1 VSPGPDGPDQT
12 RSATTGGTT
21 PNDPDAIKAEIEATR
36 EQLGRTVDE
45 LSHRLDV
52 PERAKEGAY
61 RARDTAVETYRE
73 NPPAVIGA
81 GAGGA
86 ALLGLLVWRRLT
98 KDRRIARR
106 RVKRQAKQEAKV
118 AAAQRAA
125 AEKAARK
132 SARRNAKAAQ
142 KRARAATKTAA
153 ARRTAAAERAAA
165 ARRTAAKRTAKKAQQ
180 ARRSVRRTK

>member
-1 VSPGPDGPDQT
+1 MSTPVSPGPDGPDQT
-12 RSATTGGTT
+12 RSASAGGTT

-81 GAGGA
+81 GAGLT
-86 ALLGLLVWRRLT
+86 ALLGLLVWRRRT
-98 KDRRIARR
+98 KDRRVARR
-106 RVKRQAKQEAKV
+106 EAKRQVKREAKV
-118 AAAQRAA
+118 AAARRAA

-132 SARRNAKAAQ
+132 AA
-142 KRARAATKTAA
+142 RARARTAEKRA
-153 ARRTAAAERAAA
+153 KQAAKARR
-165 ARRTAAKRTAKKAQQ
+165 ARRRT
-180 ARRSVRRTK
+180 R

>member
-1 VSPGPDGPDQT
+1 MSTPVSPGPDGPDQT
-12 RSATTGGTT
+12 RTATAGGTT

-81 GAGGA
+81 GAGVA

-98 KDRRIARR
+98 KDRRVDIIGTYPDGSRR
-106 RVKRQAKQEAKV
+106 RYVGTATGAVRGMGAYT
-118 AAAQRAA
+118 
-125 AEKAARK
+125 AR
-132 SARRNAKAAQ
+132 
-142 KRARAATKTAA
+142 
-153 ARRTAAAERAAA
+153 
-165 ARRTAAKRTAKKAQQ
+165 
-180 ARRSVRRTK
+180 

>member
-1 VSPGPDGPDQT
+1 MSTPVSPGPDGPDQT

-81 GAGGA
+81 GSGVA

-98 KDRRIARR
+98 KDRRVARR
-106 RVKRQAKQEAKV
+106 RARRQAKQEAKV
-118 AAAQRAA
+118 AAARRAA

-132 SARRNAKAAQ
+132 AARRNAKVAQERTAARQ
-142 KRARAATKTAA
+142 KARAAT
-153 ARRTAAAERAAA
+153 RAA
-165 ARRTAAKRTAKKAQQ
+165 AAKRTAKRAQQ
-180 ARRSVRRTK
+180 ARRAVRRAK

>member
-1 VSPGPDGPDQT
+1 MSTPVSPGPDGPDQT

-81 GAGGA
+81 GAGAA

-98 KDRRIARR
+98 KDRRVARR
-106 RVKRQAKQEAKV
+106 RARRHAKQEAKV
-118 AAAQRAA
+118 AAARRAA

-132 SARRNAKAAQ
+132 AARRNAKVAQERAAARQ
-142 KRARAATKTAA
+142 KARAAT
-153 ARRTAAAERAAA
+153 RAA
-165 ARRTAAKRTAKKAQQ
+165 AAKRTAKRAQQ
-180 ARRSVRRTK
+180 ARRAVRRAK